1 MSVNESGLN
10 RTTKKDT
17 QLQTKLI
24 NLRKK
29 RDAAVKKVERISNK
43 NKITSGEIRRFNQ
56 HRKDLTTI
64 ESNIVFCKMKVQKFA
79 TQ

>member
-17 QLQTKLI
+17 KSQTKLI

-29 RDAAVKKVERISNK
+29 EMLLLKKLKELVIKIKLLQERF
-43 NKITSGEIRRFNQ
+43 E
-56 HRKDLTTI
+56 D
-64 ESNIVFCKMKVQKFA
+64 
-79 TQ
+79 

>member
-29 RDAAVKKVERISNK
+29 RCCCEKVERISNK

-64 ESNIVFCKMKVQKFA
+64 ESK
-79 TQ
+79 